1 MTFSIARKE
10 FQDTWR
16 DGRFRWA
23 AAIVLVLL
31 GVAFLLARQQVEHQR
46 KEREDATRME
56 RDNWLNQGKKNAH
69 AAAHYGAYVFK
80 PVAPLSIFD
89 RGLQP
94 FVGNIA

>member
-31 GVAFLLARQQVEHQR
+31 GVAFLLARQQVEHQAT
-46 KEREDATRME
+46 EREAATEME
-56 RDNWLNQGKKNAH
+56 RNNWLNQG
-69 AAAHYGAYVFK
+69 
-80 PVAPLSIFD
+80 LSLIH
-89 RGLQP
+89 
-94 FVGNIA
+94 I